1 MYLEDCVIILKC
13 FVVEII
19 KIEETVDIIVKE
31 DKGVSEVFRFIKI
44 FYRQFEVI
52 EGLFVKIECE
62 VIGKEIF
69 VVIWYQ
75 VKLLIRIVSVV
86 YFVYIFF

>member
-44 FYRQFEVI
+44 FYR
-52 EGLFVKIECE
+52 
-62 VIGKEIF
+62 
-69 VVIWYQ
+69 
-75 VKLLIRIVSVV
+75 
-86 YFVYIFF
+86 

>member
-1 MYLEDCVIILKC
+1 MYLEDYVIILKC

-44 FYRQFEVI
+44 FYR
-52 EGLFVKIECE
+52 
-62 VIGKEIF
+62 
-69 VVIWYQ
+69 
-75 VKLLIRIVSVV
+75 
-86 YFVYIFF
+86 